1 MFIYRR
7 IYCRSYLT
15 TITVLLFVIK
25 VYSGTVAGYVTIPA
39 VLDGERLAVSDA
51 SKLSINLIPK
61 GAYKKVRENVGLT
74 RQQLRNK
81 FINRVHPVDSLYV
94 IAGKVLEES
103 VVNKLIPFWYGTQ
116 WDFNGY
122 SHIPKSGVIACGY
135 FVSTVLLHAG
145 FSLNRYTLAQQA
157 PYFEAVS
164 LQLTDSIRIYKKG
177 FTDFYQNFKKENDEG
192 LYFAGLDN
200 HVGFLLYRND
210 HLIFIHSSYTPP
222 FCVTIEPA
230 DHSAAFTAV
239 RTYYIAEI
247 SNNRK
252 LIDRWLNGEKIPVRT
267 ASPP

>member
-1 MFIYRR
+1 M
-7 IYCRSYLT
+7 T
-15 TITVLLFVIK
+15 TITVLLFVIQ